1 VFSKV
6 FLVQIRQKFREICFE
21 VRIQDKNNFGK
32 RVPKFK
38 IRGKKENSGEENF
51 SIGPNL
57 RLVLFLFIY
66 LFIMLHIFN
75 GFLIFN

>member
-1 VFSKV
+1 MSERVYRI

-38 IRGKKENSGEENF
+38 IRGKKENSGGREF
-51 SIGPNL
+51 
-57 RLVLFLFIY
+57 FY
-66 LFIMLHIFN
+66 WA
-75 GFLIFN
+75 